1 MRRTDR
7 HGLRLLYPLN
17 SAVKTVTAGR
27 LARAESHRKWL
38 GEIHEKVIVVRPE
51 DPINVRIDD
60 QNGIVVLTING
71 DLGMA
76 STQAFKCAISEALQR
91 NPTAFVIDLSAVQYL
106 SSAGIS
112 VLVEAQNR
120 FGNHELF
127 AVVASGPMTGRILQ
141 MLELGDLLS
150 VHETVDKAL
159 AAVATG

>member
-1 MRRTDR
+1 MKRPSRW
-7 HGLRLLYPLN
+7 
-17 SAVKTVTAGR
+17 GR
-27 LARAESHRKWL
+27 LAEAESPHKRL
-38 GEIHEKVIVVRPE
+38 GEIHERVIVVRPE
-51 DPINVRIDD
+51 DPISVRIDD

-91 NPTAFVIDLSAVQYL
+91 NPTAFVIDLSGVKYL

-112 VLVEAQNR
+112 VLVEAQDR

-127 AVVASGPMTGRILQ
+127 AVVADGPMTGRILQ
-141 MLELGDLLS
+141 MLDLGDLLS